1 MPTRH
6 TAFLT
11 SARPPIARIGELRAA
26 YAKSA
31 GFTLVELVVVMV
43 LIGILSVLAAS
54 RFFDRDA
61 FDARAFSDQTLTM
74 LRYAQKL
81 AVAQNRPVYVRL
93 SGSGIALCFNS
104 TSCMADV
111 DLVPSPAGNTASTVT
126 KAACNNDTRWYCEGV
141 PANLNF
147 AVPPS
152 ITGFYFD
159 ALGKPYALNNLF
171 PSRTSS
177 FTTLTLNIVNTRDG
191 TGSNVVI
198 EQETGYVH
206 Q

>member
-1 MPTRH
+1 MPIRH
-6 TAFLT
+6 TALLPSSRAP
-11 SARPPIARIGELRAA
+11 SAARRVARAA
-26 YAKSA
+26 
-31 GFTLVELVVVMV
+31 GFSLVELVVVMV
-43 LIGILSVLAAS
+43 LIGILSVLAAN
-54 RFFDRDA
+54 RFFDRES
-61 FDARAFSDQTLTM
+61 FDARAFSDQTLSM
-74 LRYAQKL
+74 LRYGQKL

-93 SGSGIALCFNS
+93 SSNGLALCFNS
-104 TSCMADV
+104 SNCSAEV
-111 DLVPSPAGNTASTVT
+111 DLVPSPAGNTASSVT

-147 AVPPS
+147 LIPPL

-159 ALGKPYALNNLF
+159 ALGKPYALSNTF

-177 FTTLTLNIVNTRDG
+177 FTTLTLTIVNTLDG
-191 TGSNVVI
+191 SSSNVVI